1 MNVRMMPCARVATLA
16 LLVCN
21 LIYCGQRIT
30 ADVRHS
36 RHAQVTWGLL
46 AFSGSLLAMVAMVW
60 ATLASLAHF

>member
-1 MNVRMMPCARVATLA
+1 LQILSFILLTPA

-60 ATLASLAHF
+60 AALASLAHF